1 MILDRRLTEN
11 IHVLL
16 WLIKDLCWAMEFKLV
31 GTIMVFPTLAAAIWI
46 LYITRKSSDIWVNL
60 AVLFWI
66 LANST
71 WMMVEFFKVG
81 TKYYC
86 LPFFILGIISMTIYI
101 FRLTKNGHE

>member
-1 MILDRRLTEN
+1 MKLDRRLTEN

-46 LYITRKSSDIWVNL
+46 LYITRKSSDMWVNF

-71 WMMVEFFKVG
+71 WMIVEIFNFG
-81 TKYYC
+81 TKYYS
-86 LPFFILGIISMTIYI
+86 LPFFIMGFFCMSIYI
-101 FRLTKNGHE
+101 YKLTKDG